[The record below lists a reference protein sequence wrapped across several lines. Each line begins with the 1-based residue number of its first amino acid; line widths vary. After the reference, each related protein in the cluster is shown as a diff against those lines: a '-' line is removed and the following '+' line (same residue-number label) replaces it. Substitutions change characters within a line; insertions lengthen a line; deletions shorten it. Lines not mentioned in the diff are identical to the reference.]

1 MGLTMSGGPLQGIRV
16 VECAGYLSAPT
27 ACYMLGDL
35 GAEIIKIEDREKGDP
50 SRGTSAVFG
59 SSMTLANGENILFE
73 TANRN
78 KKSITLDL
86 KKEKGQAAA
95 L

>member
-1 MGLTMSGGPLQGIRV
+1 MSGGPLQGIRV

-50 SRGTSAVFG
+50 SRARPRFLVPP
-59 SSMTLANGENILFE
+59 
-73 TANRN
+73 
-78 KKSITLDL
+78 
-86 KKEKGQAAA
+86 
-95 L
+95 